1 MVLRKSSDLWFSLI
15 LVGPDTA
22 EFLFI
27 NSAVICRLK
36 LALNLSQQS
45 LHLPPP
51 QTVPLL
57 FIIRRVGD
65 NWLYV
70 PIQRPHVEAE
80 CGANLDAPNPSR
92 SNENDGGKNSER
104 LMRPEAP

>member
-36 LALNLSQQS
+36 LAFNLSQQS
-45 LHLPPP
+45 LHLPAP
-51 QTVPLL
+51 QTDPLL

-65 NWLYV
+65 TWLHA
-70 PIQRPHVEAE
+70 PIEPPHVEAE
-80 CGANLDAPNPSR
+80 CGANLDTPNLSR
-92 SNENDGGKNSER
+92 SNENDGGKNTER
-104 LMRPEAP
+104 LMRPE